1 MDSYILLI
9 VLAVGVLLGCLLTL
23 SGCKPEPEPEPVP
36 EVHIQNIFEI
46 QELLTEAGYYSG
58 AIDGKWGTLT
68 DAAYCNWCAAR
79 SFK

>member
-1 MDSYILLI
+1 MDRYILLI
-9 VLAVGVLLGCLLTL
+9 VLAVGVLLGLLIL
-23 SGCKPEPEPEPVP
+23 SGCEPEPEV
-36 EVHIQNIFEI
+36 VHIQNIFEI
-46 QELLTEAGYYSG
+46 QELLTDAGYYSG